1 MTMTE
6 VLDPQFE
13 AMMKAAEPK
22 KEHHWLR
29 RLVGEWTYETEMGEP
44 GGTSAEKFLG
54 TERVRA
60 IGEIW
65 IVAES
70 EGSTPGGV
78 VGTSVVTLGFNPQ
91 TGRFVSTFLS
101 SMMTHL
107 WVCDGELDAD
117 ERVLTLS
124 AEGPSFETEGKTA
137 QYRDVIE
144 IHSDDY
150 RTLKAYVLGEDG
162 EWNWMMES
170 HYRRTA

>member
-1 MTMTE
+1 MTE

-13 AMMKAAEPK
+13 AMMKAAAPK
-22 KEHHWLR
+22 PQHDWLR
-29 RLVGEWTYETEMGEP
+29 RLVGEWTYETDMADQDGAP
-44 GGTSAEKFLG
+44 AEKCVG

-60 IGEIW
+60 LGDIW
-65 IVAES
+65 IVADG

-78 VGTSVVTLGFNPQ
+78 VGRSQVTIGYDPQ
-91 TGRFVSTFLS
+91 SGRFVSTFIS

-107 WVCDGELDAD
+107 WICDGELDAD

-124 AEGPSFETEGKTA
+124 AEGPSCEAEGQTA

-150 RTLKAYVLGEDG
+150 RTLTAYCLGQDG
-162 EWNWMMES
+162 QWNRMMVN